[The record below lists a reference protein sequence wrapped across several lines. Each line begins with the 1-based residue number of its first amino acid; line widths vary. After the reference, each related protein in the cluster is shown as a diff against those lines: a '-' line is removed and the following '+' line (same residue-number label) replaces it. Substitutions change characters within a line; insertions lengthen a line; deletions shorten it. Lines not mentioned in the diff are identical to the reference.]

1 MLNRRLSLLVVLL
14 LSVSV
19 LTACAQSNGN
29 SIPTPSS
36 SLVNSFLWQTDG
48 VYGYRMLRPAGW
60 EPIDMKDRRGYQ
72 PPGLPSQ
79 ADQVLLM
86 ASNLQVIAK
95 ATESPTSMIAQW
107 GLFERDHSLAGWT
120 GGIEQLW
127 TNTGTKFTLARTL
140 PQAKIYLIK
149 PASDLLYV
157 VAYAVD
163 NDQPLTIG
171 LEAHGAYA
179 DEARL
184 QKEGL
189 LDDFATMVDSIS
201 AVQPDPSKTDPALKD

>member
-1 MLNRRLSLLVVLL
+1 MLNKRLLLLVVLL

-19 LTACAQSNGN
+19 LTACAQSSGN

-36 SLVNSFLWQTDG
+36 SLVKNFLWQTDG
-48 VYGYRMLRPAGW
+48 LYGYRMLRPADW

-107 GLFERDHSLAGWT
+107 ALFERDHSLEGWT
-120 GGIEQLW
+120 AGIEQLW

-189 LDDFATMVDSIS
+189 LDDFATMVSSIS
-201 AVQPDPSKTDPALKD
+201 AVQPDPSKTAPALKD